1 MTVLVTGASGFL
13 GGRVAGLLVEDHQVV
28 ATGRRFPRERHD
40 ALTAAGVR
48 VVVADLTDPDTL
60 DRLLEGVAAV
70 VHCAAMSTLWGR
82 WADLQRINIDVPSRI
97 AACCAARGIRLVHI
111 SSPSIYNR
119 AIYQDPTWGS
129 AERPVPET
137 LTVGP
142 LFDSDY
148 AKSKWLAE
156 QAVLAACPEACIL
169 RPRGLY
175 GPGDN
180 AVMPRVIAALR
191 SGRLPRL
198 VVDDVLTDLTHVDNA
213 AHAARLAVASSVS
226 GPVNIADGTP
236 TAIWAGIDQVA
247 DALGVARPQRRL
259 PAGLVEAVASGNERL
274 ARTLGR
280 GEPRLTVVG
289 IRLLTRGVRLDLTRA
304 RTELGYTPICTDGPT
319 SSWSICRPAGVSRW
333 GPWPSGANRGG
344 FAASLPG
351 PR

>member
-1 MTVLVTGASGFL
+1 M
-13 GGRVAGLLVEDHQVV
+13 
-28 ATGRRFPRERHD
+28 
-40 ALTAAGVR
+40 
-48 VVVADLTDPDTL
+48 
-60 DRLLEGVAAV
+60 